1 MKKLMYLVLLM
12 SVLMISACS
21 EDSSSE
27 EPAEEQVTP
36 VKVSPVAKGDL
47 QIDKEVIGR
56 AMPDTQSAVLPK
68 TAGELTELTVEK
80 GDKVE
85 QGQIIGR
92 VDAGNVQD
100 NVRIQELAVQ
110 SAQKQLDG
118 AKNQKQAAEEN
129 LANAREQLQQ
139 ARSAQNSKGN
149 ATSNVDLLQS
159 LLGTAQDNASQMEEL
174 VESGAISQ
182 EQLAEVQQQ
191 VQQLTQQLSQAR
203 QSQSSGSASVQ
214 SAINQA
220 EAAVTQAEQQVD
232 SAQIGV
238 EQARL
243 QVDQAQVQL
252 NQARGQ
258 LQNTAIKANATGE
271 IVSLNAKVGDMV
283 SNTQPMAT
291 IVNLNPIKVE
301 ATVSASELSLFEKGT
316 EVPVTIS
323 SLNEEMKA
331 ETTYISPVTNDT
343 GLYPVE
349 ATITNSDETIKPGM
363 MVTFKL
369 PEITVED
376 SLLVP
381 TSSVI
386 EEKDEAFV
394 YVIKEERAIKTPV
407 TIVRAQSNI
416 TAVEGDLTKGEQVV
430 VKGQLTLTDDNKV
443 RIMKED
449 D

>member
-1 MKKLMYLVLLM
+1 MKKLMYLMLLM
-12 SVLMISACS
+12 SVFMISACS
-21 EDSSSE
+21 EDSTSE

-36 VKVSPVAKGDL
+36 VKVSQVAKGDL

-118 AKNQKQAAEEN
+118 AINQKKAAEEN
-129 LANAREQLQQ
+129 LANARDQLQQ
-139 ARSAQNSKGN
+139 ARSAQNNKGN

-182 EQLAEVQQQ
+182 EQLAEVQKQ

-203 QSQSSGSASVQ
+203 QSQSSGSPSVQ

-252 NQARGQ
+252 EQARGQ

-271 IVSLNAKVGDMV
+271 IVSLNARVGDMV

-291 IVNLNPIKVE
+291 IVNLNPITVE

-323 SLNEEMKA
+323 SLNADMKA
-331 ETTYISPVTNDT
+331 KTTYISPVTNDT

-381 TSSVI
+381 TASVI

-416 TAVEGDLTKGEQVV
+416 TAVKGDLTKGNQVV

>member
-1 MKKLMYLVLLM
+1 
-12 SVLMISACS
+12 
-21 EDSSSE
+21 
-27 EPAEEQVTP
+27 
-36 VKVSPVAKGDL
+36 
-47 QIDKEVIGR
+47 
-56 AMPDTQSAVLPK
+56 
-68 TAGELTELTVEK
+68 
-80 GDKVE
+80 
-85 QGQIIGR
+85 
-92 VDAGNVQD
+92 
-100 NVRIQELAVQ
+100 
-110 SAQKQLDG
+110 
-118 AKNQKQAAEEN
+118 
-129 LANAREQLQQ
+129 
-139 ARSAQNSKGN
+139 
-149 ATSNVDLLQS
+149 
-159 LLGTAQDNASQMEEL
+159 MEEL

-182 EQLAEVQQQ
+182 EQLAEVQKQ

-203 QSQSSGSASVQ
+203 QSQSSGSPSVQ

-252 NQARGQ
+252 EQARGQ

-271 IVSLNAKVGDMV
+271 IVSLNARVGDMV

-291 IVNLNPIKVE
+291 IVNLNPITVE

-323 SLNEEMKA
+323 SLNADMKA
-331 ETTYISPVTNDT
+331 KTTYISPVTNDT

-381 TSSVI
+381 TASVI

-416 TAVEGDLTKGEQVV
+416 TAVKGDLTKGNQVV